1 MCAGMWVD
9 RPLEPQACPS
19 TLSGHLCL
27 PWGRAW
33 HHLWKYRMQLW
44 AMLCT
49 GSCLGCSRHP
59 YFPTSLCWT
68 QGFTSSTEGTEGVA
82 PRPRPSQEITALST
96 RDHFNSLLNP
106 LGCRQWNFPG
116 PQGYLPTTCPACCRT
131 GCQQPFPSERGDVT
145 RPQSCYDQFSSR
157 PQAWLFLLALPR

>member
-9 RPLEPQACPS
+9 RPWSLRPAPLLLLGTSAYPGAGLGITCGNTECS
-19 TLSGHLCL
+19 SGRCCVLGVV
-27 PWGRAW
+27 WGVPD
-33 HHLWKYRMQLW
+33 
-44 AMLCT
+44 T
-49 GSCLGCSRHP
+49 
-59 YFPTSLCWT
+59 PTSLCWT